1 MYVPYTLYG
10 TIDTIYGWEA
20 WLENDG
26 FTGAQSAMNIIE
38 TIGYISYLTVL
49 WRYGEGE
56 GFGRK
61 TLPSAWGGLAC
72 LIGFGLAIM
81 TVSKT
86 SLYGRAPLMYCA
98 SNARH
103 CLAYS
108 RLAVITSTD
117 PSRLQ

>member
-1 MYVPYTLYG
+1 MYVPYSLYG

-26 FTGAQSAMNIIE
+26 FTGAQSAMNIVE
-38 TIGYISYLTVL
+38 TIGYISYLTIL

-61 TLPSAWGGLAC
+61 TLAGAWGGLAC

-86 SLYGRAPLMYCA
+86 SLYGRYPLICCA
-98 SNARH
+98 SNAWR
-103 CLAYS
+103 CLAAMG
-108 RLAVITSTD
+108 LKVTSSD
-117 PSRLQ
+117 PSRLE